1 MSTVSKDDLVAS
13 ITTGKIEPNSEELE
27 DFKNIVS
34 EWFKYDDQIRKLT
47 IAIKERKNHQKFLN
61 SKIQDFMFK
70 YEYNDLNTQ
79 HGRIKSKSREVKV
92 PIKITDIKDK
102 IIQFKDLSG
111 EELLNQIFN
120 DERPKIVK
128 QSISR
133 IIPKVSLTL

>member
-13 ITTGKIEPNSEELE
+13 ITTQKKEPNSEELD

-34 EWFKYDDQIRKLT
+34 EWFKYDDQIRKLV
-47 IAIKERKNHQKFLN
+47 IAIKERKSHQKFLN
-61 SKIQDFMFK
+61 GKIQDFMFT

-79 HGRIKSKSREVKV
+79 HGRIKTKSREVKV

-102 IIQFKDLSG
+102 IIEYKDLSG

-120 DERPKIVK
+120 DERPKVLK
-128 QSISR
+128 NSISR
-133 IIPKVSLTL
+133 IIPKISLTL